1 MIKMIKII
9 NISITAV
16 RFLMIVSNSCLL
28 TLSSV
33 QSLSR
38 VWLLATPWTAAR
50 QASLSITNPRSLLR
64 LTTLPMTKQL
74 LFCFLVL
81 WSVCIFWSFIQ
92 MESCVCVCVS
102 HMLCDSIDCSPPGS
116 SVHVI
121 SQARALECVAISS
134 SRGSSWPLSLH
145 LLHWQVDSLSLCHL
159 GIPHGITH
167 MYYLPDSPWIY
178 LTFIQF
184 FKISFIEA

>member
-64 LTTLPMTKQL
+64 LTALPMTKQL

-116 SVHVI
+116 SVHGI
-121 SQARALECVAISS
+121 LQARILEWIAIPFFRGLPNPGIDPRSPAL
-134 SRGSSWPLSLH
+134 
-145 LLHWQVDSLSLCHL
+145 QVDSGL
-159 GIPHGITH
+159 
-167 MYYLPDSPWIY
+167 
-178 LTFIQF
+178 
-184 FKISFIEA
+184 